1 MKTET
6 LKSKPLII
14 RNDDRPF
21 NGSLRTFDLPT
32 LIEKMKRENTWDK
45 GGLNAKILMNKPNK
59 QIVLT
64 VLHKG
69 TEINSFQSND
79 SITIQVIEGELKF
92 HTQNESITLEKDQM
106 LTLQENIDY
115 SLTTKAETVLLF
127 TIIKQILQ
135 PATI

>member
-14 RNDDRPF
+14 RNDNRPF

-45 GGLNAKILMNKPNK
+45 GGLNAKILMNKPYK

-92 HTQNESITLEKDQM
+92 HTQNESITLEKGQM

>member
-1 MKTET
+1 MNTET

-45 GGLNAKILMNKPNK
+45 GGLNAKILMNKPYK

-92 HTQNESITLEKDQM
+92 HTQNESITLEKGQM

>member
-1 MKTET
+1 MNTET

-92 HTQNESITLEKDQM
+92 HTQNESITLEKGQM

>member
-1 MKTET
+1 MNTET

-92 HTQNESITLEKDQM
+92 HTQNESITLEKGQM

-127 TIIKQILQ
+127 TIAKQILQ
-135 PATI
+135 PANI

>member
-1 MKTET
+1 
-6 LKSKPLII
+6 
-14 RNDDRPF
+14 
-21 NGSLRTFDLPT
+21 
-32 LIEKMKRENTWDK
+32 MKRENTWTK

-64 VLHKG
+64 ALHKG

-92 HTQNESITLEKDQM
+92 HTQNESITLEKGQM

-127 TIIKQILQ
+127 TIAKQILQ
-135 PATI
+135 PATM

>member
-1 MKTET
+1 MDTET
-6 LKSKPLII
+6 LKVKSLLISKDKSS
-14 RNDDRPF
+14 RNA
-21 NGSLRTFDLPT
+21 SLRTFDLPI
-32 LIEKMKRENTWDK
+32 LIEKMKQENTWVK

-79 SITIQVIEGELKF
+79 SITIQVIEGKLNF
-92 HTQNESITLEKDQM
+92 HANKEFITLEKDQM
-106 LTLQENIDY
+106 LTMHENIDY
-115 SLTTKAETVLLF
+115 TLTTKAETVILF
-127 TIIKQILQ
+127 TIGKQTLQ

>member
-1 MKTET
+1 MNTET

-92 HTQNESITLEKDQM
+92 HTQNESITLEKGQM

-115 SLTTKAETVLLF
+115 SLTTRAETVLLF
-127 TIIKQILQ
+127 TILKQILQ
-135 PATI
+135 PSNI

>member
-1 MKTET
+1 MNTET
-6 LKSKPLII
+6 LKSKPLIV

-92 HTQNESITLEKDQM
+92 HTQNESITLEKGQM

-115 SLTTKAETVLLF
+115 SLTTRAETVLLF
-127 TIIKQILQ
+127 TILKQILQ
-135 PATI
+135 PSNI

>member
-1 MKTET
+1 MNTET

-79 SITIQVIEGELKF
+79 SITIQVIEGVLKF

>member
-1 MKTET
+1 MNTET
-6 LKSKPLII
+6 LKSKPLIV

-45 GGLNAKILMNKPNK
+45 GGLNAKILMNKPYK

-92 HTQNESITLEKDQM
+92 HTQNESITLEKGQM